1 MRQPYFMEFSEV
13 CLSQS
18 HSFMAVEHACMFYGY
33 FGVSSTKSFGVAA
46 ISRYIQKL
54 KKIPLCFVKQFSC
67 Y

>member
-1 MRQPYFMEFSEV
+1 MLVCFMDI
-13 CLSQS
+13 
-18 HSFMAVEHACMFYGY
+18 